1 MRMKVLK
8 IVFILIAIAF
18 VGVFGYYQIKNNSD
32 NIHFKN
38 PFGED
43 KKKENVVFQ
52 LSSIESTLRHGWH
65 SQDRNTGE
73 FTVSFIVENI
83 STQPQ
88 SLYPQNIG
96 VFDSKDQRFAP
107 SLNLYS
113 KVNPLLGYAEINPKT
128 KKKFTLIFEVPI
140 NEVYYVGYTDNIES
154 IGKQVFIDNIQ
165 QRSYK
170 FETFEDMINAKNKS
184 LFTDKEIEVDLN
196 DYLGSPND
204 NTDWNYTEI
213 DKEIEL
219 HLKEKGIYFSNKKN
233 AWVRIEK

>member
-1 MRMKVLK
+1 MKALK
-8 IVFILIAIAF
+8 IIFILIAIAF

-43 KKKENVVFQ
+43 KMKEDIVFQ
-52 LSSIESTLRHGWH
+52 LSSIESTLRHGWY

-73 FTVSFIVENI
+73 LTVSFIVENI
-83 STQPQ
+83 SAQPQ

-96 VFDSKDQRFAP
+96 VFDCKDQRFAP

-113 KVNPLLGYAEINPKT
+113 KVNPLLGYDEINPKT

-154 IGKQVFIDNIQ
+154 IGKQSFIDNIR

-170 FETFEDMINAKNKS
+170 FETFEDMETSYNNGSFEDISKPKYREKEVLAPVVIKIEEEENPQKSDEEEKRQAEQARIN
-184 LFTDKEIEVDLN
+184 KER
-196 DYLGSPND
+196 
-204 NTDWNYTEI
+204 
-213 DKEIEL
+213 EL
-219 HLKEKGIYFSNKKN
+219 QN
-233 AWVRIEK
+233 